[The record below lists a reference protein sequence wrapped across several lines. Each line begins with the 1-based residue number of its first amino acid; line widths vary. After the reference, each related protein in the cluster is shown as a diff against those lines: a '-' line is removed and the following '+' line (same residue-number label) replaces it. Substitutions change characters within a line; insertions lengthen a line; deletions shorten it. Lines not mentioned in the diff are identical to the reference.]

1 MKNVPCPK
9 TEKRYFISRVTI
21 HPKQL
26 QPQEKKKIPEEYQ
39 QHEKVFSEEKSQQLP
54 RHTIWDHAI
63 ELLPNA
69 PDTLPARLLP
79 LNRIEQEEM
88 QKFVEEHL

>member
-1 MKNVPCPK
+1 LKVK
-9 TEKRYFISRVTI
+9 YFIGRVTI

-26 QPQEKKKIPEEYQ
+26 HAPEKGGIPEEYQ
-39 QHEKVFSEEKSQQLP
+39 QHGKVFSEEKSQQLP
-54 RHTIWDHAI
+54 KHTIWDHTI

-69 PDTLPARLLP
+69 PATLPARLLP
-79 LNRIEQEEM
+79 LNQMEQEEM